1 MAIFTNSATLLQ
13 VLCVAYL
20 EVVIR
25 RLVCNRW
32 WKLCGPVKG
41 HDRAIAGVRRERGR
55 TWNASLRYWNLLSCF
70 MKDEY
75 LDGVKVFDYYV
86 RAKERLV
93 LEPISRVKF
102 DDIRNRLYWLPA
114 VFVEIKIDKHCCFIT
129 SRNSVDV
136 MNRRRPTEWK
146 CPRICHCLSLAT
158 FGYLGPSGRWF
169 NIVFTLLQRLCGIS
183 GILFTLAW

>member
-1 MAIFTNSATLLQ
+1 
-13 VLCVAYL
+13 
-20 EVVIR
+20 
-25 RLVCNRW
+25 
-32 WKLCGPVKG
+32 
-41 HDRAIAGVRRERGR
+41 
-55 TWNASLRYWNLLSCF
+55 

-102 DDIRNRLYWLPA
+102 DDVRNRLYWLPA
-114 VFVEIKIDKHCCFIT
+114 VFVEIKIDKHCYFIT

-158 FGYLGPSGRWF
+158 FGYLGPSERWF
-169 NIVFTLLQRLCGIS
+169 NMVFTLSQRLCRIS
-183 GILFTLAW
+183 GIFIHTCVISGSLSPRNVLSSGCGWRNGLQIWRVAARSLNKQSRTADEGCFSNLGAGRGANNSTL